1 LHHDIRGFLF
11 CLTSRLHRIV
21 TTHLRDLNECLI
33 DELAPCQIY
42 QTPRKKWVFSLRQ
55 RRVHLCLLCYP
66 TNYVLTDAVQ
76 DAALKPIQYATSK
89 SARRAYL
96 SSILVV
102 FTGLTLFGF
111 AVIAYVFFYY
121 AYIPERGFSKPVYLQ
136 FEQGRNAYAEVD
148 LGSERLVSNQ
158 PYDINVKLHVPRTP
172 TNVAAGNFMVQL
184 ELRSSLTTRW
194 TDEAP
199 KVLVQERRPA
209 ILTYYSTIMEHVYNV
224 ARLPLLVTGWR
235 QEAERL
241 DIALMEGVEF
251 ARGWKNIPS
260 TARIELQSASQ
271 LQVYDMSI
279 SFKTRLRGLR

>member
-1 LHHDIRGFLF
+1 
-11 CLTSRLHRIV
+11 
-21 TTHLRDLNECLI
+21 
-33 DELAPCQIY
+33 
-42 QTPRKKWVFSLRQ
+42 
-55 RRVHLCLLCYP
+55 
-66 TNYVLTDAVQ
+66 VQ